1 MREVLEN
8 KTELRIRSDR
18 PTSDCVKTYFLCSR
32 LTNDRSNFVVFFPLN
47 DHHLIYCVLKAG
59 VTKAP
64 PRTIEYRSYK
74 HFDVNAFKKDL
85 EGVPWH
91 IIDNNDDAVC
101 TWNKLFM
108 DIADSHAPVRKRR
121 VRGVPLPWV
130 NTKIREMMQ
139 DRDYYHRK
147 AVRSNSTH
155 HWPEY
160 RRLRNLVYREIKA
173 AKSNYYCELVTEA
186 KGDSS
191 KIWNAVNEVSSRKAK
206 SSTPQCIIADG
217 VHHTTSQSIASVLN
231 SHFALIGKFLADKI
245 TPVASVSVPATS
257 HSFHLK
263 EISEKEVRE
272 QLLTLKANKAIG
284 LDNISARLLKCGA
297 LEITPSITKI
307 LNMSIRSGK
316 FLGIWKCAKVA
327 ALFKSGDRTNAT
339 NYRPISILP
348 TLGKIIERVVHS
360 QLYEY
365 LISNNLL
372 SNNQFGFCSKRST
385 ATALSG
391 FADEVLLNMDNGN
404 ICGAVFLDLTKAFD
418 TDQIVNGWSV

>member
-1 MREVLEN
+1 MKTTSMMLYVLG
-8 KTELRIRSDR
+8 
-18 PTSDCVKTYFLCSR
+18 TSYLWILQT
-32 LTNDRSNFVVFFPLN
+32 
-47 DHHLIYCVLKAG
+47 
-59 VTKAP
+59 
-64 PRTIEYRSYK
+64 
-74 HFDVNAFKKDL
+74 
-85 EGVPWH
+85 
-91 IIDNNDDAVC
+91 
-101 TWNKLFM
+101 
-108 DIADSHAPVRKRR
+108 HAPVRKRR
-121 VRGVPLPWV
+121 VHGVPLPWV

-147 AVRSNSTH
+147 AVRSNLTH

-173 AKSNYYCELVTEA
+173 AKSNYYCDLVTEA
-186 KGDSS
+186 KSDSS

-217 VHHTTSQSIASVLN
+217 VHHTTSQSIASILN